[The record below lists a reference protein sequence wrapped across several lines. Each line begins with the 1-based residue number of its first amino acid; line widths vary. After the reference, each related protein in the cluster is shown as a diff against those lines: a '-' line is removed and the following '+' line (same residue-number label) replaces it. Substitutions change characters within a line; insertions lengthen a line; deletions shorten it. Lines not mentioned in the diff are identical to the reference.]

1 MDQDIQSSPDCR
13 PDPRDRLHILR
24 VSSPVHLEGLSWSL
38 LSRTQDRTG
47 FLVMLV
53 VMEGDRRVMM
63 ARGVVR
69 TAVGVFGQDDLL

>member
-1 MDQDIQSSPDCR
+1 MLP
-13 PDPRDRLHILR
+13 
-24 VSSPVHLEGLSWSL
+24 
-38 LSRTQDRTG
+38 RTQDRTG